1 MLQITINKYTGM
13 FIFVVIVTFF
23 YGLSQEGQI
32 DLNFYIV

>member
-23 YGLSQEGQI
+23 YGLSQGQI